1 MYIKA
6 ESVGEA
12 SHTHPVVDD
21 NDSVES
27 PLSEEALAPVAGG
40 GERLKSVVVVK
51 ERTDNEKNDDD
62 EEGSTEMETG
72 GGGGGCGNDGEP

>member
-12 SHTHPVVDD
+12 SHTHPVVGDD
-21 NDSVES
+21 DSRES
-27 PLSEEALAPVAGG
+27 PLSEEVAPVAG

-62 EEGSTEMETG
+62 EGEGSTDMETG
-72 GGGGGCGNDGEP
+72 EGGGGCDNTGEP